1 MKFTLS
7 WLKDHLETDASVDEI
22 SARLTM
28 LGLEV
33 ESIDNPAEKLAGF
46 TVARVL
52 EAEKHPNAD
61 RLRVCKVDTGKGT
74 IQVVCGAPNARAG
87 LTVVLAQPGTR
98 IPVTGDVL
106 KKGNVRGVESQGMM
120 CSWRE
125 LGLGEDH
132 EGIAE
137 LDGGLAVGQKLTEA
151 VRFDPV
157 FDISITPNRA
167 DCLGVRG
174 VARDLAASG
183 LGTLKPLTIPAV
195 PGSFVSP
202 VSVSLNFPDGAES
215 ACPLFAGRYIRGVRN
230 GESPAWLKDR
240 LTAIGLRPISALVD
254 ITNYVT
260 YDLAR
265 PLHVFDVARL
275 TGNVQARLARP
286 GETLLALNGKEYTLD
301 DTMTV
306 IADDQRAEAIAGII
320 GGEETGCTENTT
332 TVFLEA
338 AYFDAGRTGATGR
351 KLGVDSDAR
360 YRFERGVD
368 PAMTI
373 PGMELATRLIL
384 DLCGGEASEPVIAGG
399 EPQWQRSIL
408 MRPERVDE
416 LGGLSLDTADITAK
430 LDALGCTVSAAE
442 GGRLSVA
449 PPSWRGDI
457 HAEHDLVE
465 EVIRIH
471 GYDNI
476 PVVPLPRDTMPK
488 QVLTPAQKRAS
499 QIRRGLA
506 GRGMVETVT
515 WSFLP
520 SAHARLF
527 NGGAA
532 DLTLANPISS
542 DLDVMRPS
550 VLPNLI
556 AAAGRN
562 ADRGFK
568 DLALFEI
575 GPQFD
580 GGAQPGLQTAMAG
593 GVRAGATGPRHWSA
607 RPRPVD
613 VFDAKADVLAA
624 IAAAG
629 GPEALQ
635 VVAEAPA
642 WYHPGRS
649 GALKLGN
656 KVVAWFGELHPRVLQ
671 AMDVKG
677 PLVGFELFLDQIPLP
692 KARPTKARPLL
703 KASPFHAVER
713 DFAFVLDST
722 VTAAAVVKAAREAE
736 KTLITDVAVFDLF
749 EGPSLGTGKKSL
761 AISVTL
767 QPTEKTLTDAEIEAV
782 GNRIVDNVARTTGGV
797 LRG

>member
-7 WLKDHLETDASVDEI
+7 WLKEHLETEASVDEI
-22 SARLTM
+22 STRLTM

-33 ESIDNPAEKLAGF
+33 ESVTNPAESLKGF
-46 TVARVL
+46 TVAKVL

-61 RLRVCKVDTGKGT
+61 RLRVCKVDTGKGV

-87 LTVVLAQPGTR
+87 LTVILAQPGTR
-98 IPVTGDVL
+98 VPATGDVL

-125 LGLGEDH
+125 LALGEDH
-132 EGIAE
+132 DGIAE
-137 LDGGLAVGQKLTEA
+137 LDDALTA
-151 VRFDPV
+151 GTALTDAIHFDPV

-174 VARDLAASG
+174 VARDLAAFG
-183 LGTLKPLTIPAV
+183 VGTLKPLNIEPVPAEFT
-195 PGSFVSP
+195 SK
-202 VSVSLNFPDGAES
+202 VSVRLNFPAGSGS
-215 ACPLFAGRYIRGVRN
+215 ACPLFAGRMIRGVKN

-254 ITNYVT
+254 ITNYLT

-265 PLHVFDVARL
+265 PLHVFDVAKL
-275 TGNVQARLARP
+275 KGNLQARFAKP

-301 DTMTV
+301 DTITV
-306 IADDQRAEAIAGII
+306 IADDERAEAIAGII
-320 GGEETGCTENTT
+320 GGEETGCTATT
-332 TVFLEA
+332 TDVFLEA
-338 AYFDAGRTGATGR
+338 AYFDPARTGATGR
-351 KLGVDSDAR
+351 KLGIDSDAR

-368 PAMTI
+368 PALVI
-373 PGMELATRLIL
+373 PAMELATRMII
-384 DLCGGEASEPVIAGG
+384 DLCGGEASQPIVAGNEPDWRRAI
-399 EPQWQRSIL
+399 Q
-408 MRPERVDE
+408 MRPQRVAE
-416 LGGLSLDTADITAK
+416 LGGIALDSADVERLLT
-430 LDALGCTVSAAE
+430 ALGCEVTATQDGTLHVE
-442 GGRLSVA
+442 

-465 EVIRIH
+465 EAIRLN
-471 GYDNI
+471 GYDKL
-476 PVVPLPRDTMPK
+476 PEVPLPRAPMPK
-488 QVLTPAQKRAS
+488 PMLTPAQKRAS

-515 WSFLP
+515 WSFLS
-520 SAHARLF
+520 SAHAALF
-527 NGGAA
+527 GGGGA
-532 DLTLANPISS
+532 DLTLANPISA

-550 VLPNLI
+550 LLPNLI

-562 ADRGFK
+562 ADRGMK

-575 GPQFD
+575 GPQFH
-580 GGAQPGLQTAMAG
+580 GGKEPGQQHPMACG
-593 GVRAGATGPRHWSA
+593 LRAGATGPRHWSA

-613 VFDAKADVLAA
+613 LFDAKADALAA
-624 IAAAG
+624 IAYAG
-629 GPEALQ
+629 GPESLQ

-649 GALKLGN
+649 GSLKLGN
-656 KVVAWFGELHPRVLQ
+656 KVVAWFGEIHPRILQ

-677 PLVGFELFLDQIPLP
+677 PVVAFELFLDAVPLP

-703 KASPFHAVER
+703 KASPFQAVER

-722 VTAAAVVKAAREAE
+722 VSAAAVVKAARDAD
-736 KTLITDVAVFDLF
+736 KALITDVAVFDQF
-749 EGPSLGTGKKSL
+749 EGAALGAGKKSL
-761 AISVTL
+761 AIAVTL
-767 QPTEKTLTDAEIEAV
+767 QPTDKTLTDADIEAV
-782 GNRIVDNVARTTGGV
+782 GNKIVDNVTRTTGGV